1 MPEVN
6 APIAASR
13 EVTCAYNALYWGR
26 WLSDELQ
33 HEASARLGRA
43 LEAVVSAARDEAQ
56 AHPSGV
62 APADEGEAVI
72 DA

>member
-6 APIAASR
+6 ALIAASR

-33 HEASARLGRA
+33 AEAEERLQQA
-43 LEAVVSAARDEAQ
+43 LEAVVCVACDGEQ
-56 AHPSGV
+56 ANPGRM
-62 APADEGEAVI
+62 APADEGR
-72 DA
+72 